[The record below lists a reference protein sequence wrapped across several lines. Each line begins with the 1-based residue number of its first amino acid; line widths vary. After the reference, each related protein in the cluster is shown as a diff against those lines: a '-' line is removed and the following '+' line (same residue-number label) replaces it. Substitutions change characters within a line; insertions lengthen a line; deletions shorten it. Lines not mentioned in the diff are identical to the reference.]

1 MIFGRANYL
10 VAPAMGD
17 TAPVNWRLDRIE
29 KLEVLEAFAPRPESF
44 SLTEYASRSFG
55 IFQDEVEEVVL
66 EVTPGGADDALG
78 WRFHPTQRVEKQ
90 ADGSVMVHFR
100 AGGMRELAWHLFTW
114 GETVRIL
121 SPERLKAEMGAQL
134 AHAVAWHTAG

>member
-1 MIFGRANYL
+1 
-10 VAPAMGD
+10 
-17 TAPVNWRLDRIE
+17 VNWRLDRIE
-29 KLEVLEAFAPRPESF
+29 ALEVLETFAPRPASF

-66 EVTPGGADDALG
+66 EVTPAGADDALG
-78 WRFHPTQRVEKQ
+78 WRFHPTQQVERQ
-90 ADGSVMVHFR
+90 ADGSVIVRFR

-121 SPERLKAEMGAQL
+121 SPERLQAEMADQL
-134 AHAVAWHTAG
+134 ARAAAWHAAG